1 MECDWHALLF
11 DVRRSVRYHE
21 RRAAFFSR
29 LDTLN
34 GLISLSAGTSVAAT
48 AISGQPVVA
57 FYAGAVVA
65 LSNVIN
71 VMIGSSRMAALHR
84 ELRGRFI
91 GLERQMVLSDSTD
104 ESLQRFTDERLRI
117 ESEEP
122 PVIGALD
129 ALCYNEEARA
139 EGNESFVRPLSWWQR
154 LGSQFLDYTC
164 KPKSTAS
171 PTE

>member
-1 MECDWHALLF
+1 MDHDWHSLLF
-11 DVRRSVRYHE
+11 GVRRSVRYHE

-48 AISGQPVVA
+48 AISGHPVVA
-57 FYAGAVVA
+57 FSAGTIVA

-91 GLERQMVLSDSTD
+91 GLERQMVLSAMTA
-104 ESLQRFTDERLRI
+104 ENFQRFTDERLRI

-129 ALCYNEEARA
+129 ALCHNEEARA
-139 EGNESFVRPLSWWQR
+139 EGNVSCVRPVSWWQR
-154 LGSQFLDYTC
+154 MGSQFLDYTD
-164 KPKSTAS
+164 KPDLHL
-171 PTE
+171 P